1 VAGIRTKAGAETRLN
16 AFDRVR
22 RIGLTLPGLEAATRY
37 DGSPRLTLGGC
48 FVAGLATHE
57 SAEADTL
64 VVRAEPEQRALLL
77 EDAPD
82 TYYLTDYYER
92 YPVVLARLSM
102 IADDALHDLLA
113 MSRRLTV
120 GKTRASK
127 R

>member
-1 VAGIRTKAGAETRLN
+1 MP

-22 RIGLTLPGLEAATRY
+22 RIGLTLPGVEATTRY

-48 FVAGLATHE
+48 FLAGLATHE

-64 VVRAEPEQRALLL
+64 VVRTVLEHRELLL

-82 TYYLTDYYER
+82 TYYVTDYYER
-92 YPVVLARLSM
+92 YPLVLARLS
-102 IADDALHDLLA
+102 ALPDDALRDLLA
-113 MSRRLTV
+113 MSRTLTLAKARRSRERTINS
-120 GKTRASK
+120 GR